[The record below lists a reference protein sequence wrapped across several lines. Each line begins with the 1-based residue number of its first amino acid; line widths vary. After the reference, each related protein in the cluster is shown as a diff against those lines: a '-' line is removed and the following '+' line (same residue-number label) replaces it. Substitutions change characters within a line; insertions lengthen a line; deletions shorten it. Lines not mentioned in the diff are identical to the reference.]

1 MTGLREHILEGWMGG
16 WMGGLRGDVS
26 GSAWRCML

>member
-1 MTGLREHILEGWMGG
+1 VTGLREHILEGWMGG